1 MVWSKLIR
9 TNPESINYMKLQ
21 EPKSFRRLFDSV
33 IILFSIISLTIWLT
47 SRSKPTL
54 PHLEQYSQVIIS
66 SELTSIPNKF
76 SFVWTSTRDK
86 ILRKSTIPTSPNH
99 RYGLQFNITNQN
111 VHLLI
116 CILLAGDIATNPG
129 PCSARCLVVNA
140 RSLVSIHKT
149 NGKKSCHL
157 TNFQNLVYTEQA
169 DLVWVTE
176 TWFSALKS
184 FLGATTQSSG
194 KTANL
199 VLVVFSSLSSRLP
212 FLLVVK

>member
-1 MVWSKLIR
+1 
-9 TNPESINYMKLQ
+9 MKLQ

-199 VLVVFSSLSSRLP
+199 VLVAFSSLSSRLP